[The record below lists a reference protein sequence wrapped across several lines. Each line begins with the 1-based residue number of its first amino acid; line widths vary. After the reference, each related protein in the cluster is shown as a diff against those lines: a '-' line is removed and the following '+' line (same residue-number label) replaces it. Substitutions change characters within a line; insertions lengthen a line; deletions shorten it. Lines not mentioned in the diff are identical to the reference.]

1 MGNDKDLAQ
10 LKKTV
15 DALTI
20 LAGGLAVSLNEV
32 LGEHGGAAIT
42 YNLGANAG
50 KRIAER
56 LGMFEKPQE
65 AMDKLF
71 PEIRGIFDVSVK
83 QLTHQQNGEFSG
95 EIETRGC
102 FIRDVL
108 IKRGIKAGGVLCR
121 ISRGYFETAL
131 SKMTGAKV
139 TVRRLQSSDSN
150 CLDSITFELGKSK

>member
-1 MGNDKDLAQ
+1 MGNDNDLSQ

-20 LAGGLAVSLNEV
+20 LAGGLAVTLNDV

-42 YNLGANAG
+42 YTLGANAG

-56 LGMFEKPQE
+56 LGRFDKPRE

-71 PEIRGIFDVSVK
+71 PEIRGIFDVSIK
-83 QLTHQQNGEFSG
+83 QVGDQQDGEVSG

-108 IKRGIKAGGVLCR
+108 NRRGIKVGGILCR

-131 SKMTGAKV
+131 SKMTGVKV
-139 TVRRLQSSDSN
+139 TVRMLQSSNDI
-150 CLDSITFELGKSK
+150 CLDSVKFESDKFK

>member
-1 MGNDKDLAQ
+1 MGNDNELTQ

-20 LAGGLAVSLNEV
+20 LAGGLAVTLNEV
-32 LGEHGGAAIT
+32 LGEHGGVAII

-56 LGMFEKPQE
+56 LGKFKEPRE
-65 AMDKLF
+65 AMDNLF
-71 PEIRGIFDVSVK
+71 PQIKGIFDVSVK
-83 QLTHQQNGEFSG
+83 QLNHQQNGELKG

-102 FIRDVL
+102 FIREVL
-108 IKRGIKAGGVLCR
+108 NKRGIKVGGVLCR

-139 TVRRLQSSDSN
+139 TVRMTEYSDN
-150 CLDSITFELGKSK
+150 KCLDSVSFESGKSK

>member
-1 MGNDKDLAQ
+1 MGNDNDLVQ

-20 LAGGLAVSLNEV
+20 LAGGLAVTLSEV

-50 KRIAER
+50 KKIAER
-56 LGMFEKPQE
+56 LGKFEKPQE

-71 PEIRGIFDVSVK
+71 PQIKGIFDVSVK
-83 QLTHQQNGEFSG
+83 QLSQQQDGQSSG

-108 IKRGIKAGGVLCR
+108 NKRGIKTGGVLCR

-139 TVRRLQSSDSN
+139 TVRMVQSSDSK
-150 CLDSITFELGKSK
+150 CLDSVKFESSKSK

>member
-1 MGNDKDLAQ
+1 MGNENDLSQ

-20 LAGGLAVSLNEV
+20 LAGGLAVTLSDV

-50 KRIAER
+50 KKIASR
-56 LGMFEKPQE
+56 LGKFDKPQE
-65 AMDKLF
+65 AMNRLF
-71 PEIRGIFDVSVK
+71 PEIKGIFDVSVK
-83 QLTHQQNGEFSG
+83 QFGNQQDGELSG

-108 IKRGIKAGGVLCR
+108 RKRGIKTGQVLCR
-121 ISRGYFETAL
+121 VSRGYFEAAL
-131 SKMTGAKV
+131 SKMTGEKV
-139 TVRRLQSSDSN
+139 TVRMLQSSDDK
-150 CLDSITFELGKSK
+150 CVDSIKFESGKSN